1 MSGPSPA
8 YQIYESRQNL
18 LSTVLGSGSGGSSSG
33 AEQSV
38 ECFRLSRS
46 AYNASNVRVGLYDE
60 SQPARG
66 VYLRYTHG
74 NTCDADTVDASSSA
88 AVAAVASAAA
98 AASSGTGSS
107 VETNKRLCNAVAVAE
122 QGGAEHCTRSLQ
134 VNVLCSNT
142 EREVPEVAAVEQL
155 HPCAYR
161 ITIESVAG
169 CPLEC
174 PIDPTSLAVCAD
186 HGVCGHVKGETACL
200 CERGW
205 FGEDCSFQSA
215 AAAAKA
221 SGSYRGVGSATS
233 TDAYGNGNYGAMGRN
248 SALWW
253 LVACTFLAGVAV
265 ALRWRRGRRN
275 GDVGDDSDG
284 FGTGRWRFPAR
295 SWDRKDE
302 LTSAYEGGT
311 TFVAQAVHAGG
322 VASTDLG
329 ASDEV
334 ELLEKDEGDNW

>member
-142 EREVPEVAAVEQL
+142 EREVPEVAAVEQVHL
-155 HPCAYR
+155 ADRERVRQPEQPVR
-161 ITIESVAG
+161 EQAG
-169 CPLEC
+169 
-174 PIDPTSLAVCAD
+174 
-186 HGVCGHVKGETACL
+186 
-200 CERGW
+200 
-205 FGEDCSFQSA
+205 
-215 AAAAKA
+215 
-221 SGSYRGVGSATS
+221 
-233 TDAYGNGNYGAMGRN
+233 
-248 SALWW
+248 
-253 LVACTFLAGVAV
+253 
-265 ALRWRRGRRN
+265 
-275 GDVGDDSDG
+275 
-284 FGTGRWRFPAR
+284 
-295 SWDRKDE
+295 DR
-302 LTSAYEGGT
+302 
-311 TFVAQAVHAGG
+311 VQ
-322 VASTDLG
+322 
-329 ASDEV
+329 
-334 ELLEKDEGDNW
+334 